1 MDFLIATHNMKK
13 RDELQR
19 ILSPLG
25 VHVLTADEAG
35 VDLTDVEETGTTFE
49 ENALLKARS
58 GCKEGKMPCIADDSG
73 LCVDALD
80 GAPGVYSARFAGE
93 HGNDDKN
100 NQKLLSLL
108 SDVPPE
114 KRTARFV
121 STVAC
126 VFPDGRELVVRGECE
141 GKIGYEKRG
150 ENGFGYDP
158 LFFVGERTFAEFTP
172 EEKDA
177 VSHRG
182 NALRALCKAL
192 PAYLEKG
199 E

>member
-100 NQKLLSLL
+100 NEKLLSLL
-108 SDVPPE
+108 SDIPPE
-114 KRTARFV
+114 KRTARFI

-158 LFFVGERTFAEFTP
+158 LFYVGERTFAEFTP

-182 NALRALCKAL
+182 NALRALTEAL
-192 PAYLEKG
+192 PAYLNKG

>member
-93 HGNDDKN
+93 HGNDQKN
-100 NQKLLSLL
+100 NDKLLGLL
-108 SDVPPE
+108 KNVPDE
-114 KRTARFV
+114 KRTAKFV
-121 STVAC
+121 SAVAC
-126 VFPDGRELVVRGECE
+126 VFPDGRECTVEGECK
-141 GKIGYEKRG
+141 GKIGYAPKG
-150 ENGFGYDP
+150 EGGFGYDP
-158 LFFVGERTFAEFTP
+158 LFFVGEKSFAELRP

-182 NALRALCKAL
+182 NALRALADKL
-192 PAYLEKG
+192 PAYL
-199 E
+199 

>member
-1 MDFLIATHNMKK
+1 MDFLIATHNNKK

-25 VHVLTADEAG
+25 ITVLTADEAG
-35 VDLTDVEETGTTFE
+35 IDLTDVEETGTTFE

-58 GCKEGKMPCIADDSG
+58 GAKESNMPCIADDSG

-93 HGNDDKN
+93 HGNDPKN
-100 NQKLLSLL
+100 NQKLLDLL
-108 SDVPPE
+108 KDVPQE
-114 KRTARFV
+114 RRTARFV
-121 STVAC
+121 SAVAC
-126 VFPDGRELVVRGECE
+126 VFPDGRELTVRGTCE
-141 GKIGYEKRG
+141 GLIGYAPKG

-158 LFFVGERTFAEFTP
+158 LFYRGERTFAEFSAT
-172 EEKDA
+172 EKDA

-182 NALRALCKAL
+182 NALRSLAAEL
-192 PAYLEKG
+192 PKYL
-199 E
+199 

>member
-1 MDFLIATHNMKK
+1 MDFLIATHNNKK

-25 VHVLTADEAG
+25 ITVLTADEAG

-58 GCKEGKMPCIADDSG
+58 GAKESNMPCIADDSG

-93 HGNDDKN
+93 HGNDPKN
-100 NQKLLSLL
+100 NQKLLDLL
-108 SDVPPE
+108 KDVPPE
-114 KRTARFV
+114 RRTARFV
-121 STVAC
+121 SAVAC
-126 VFPDGRELVVRGECE
+126 VFPDGRELTVRGTCE
-141 GKIGYEKRG
+141 GLIGYAPKG

-158 LFFVGERTFAEFTP
+158 LFYRGERTFAELSAA
-172 EEKDA
+172 EKDA

-182 NALRALCKAL
+182 NALRSLAAEL
-192 PAYLEKG
+192 PKYL
-199 E
+199 

>member
-1 MDFLIATHNMKK
+1 MDFLIATHNNKK

-25 VHVLTADEAG
+25 ITVLTADEAG

-58 GCKEGKMPCIADDSG
+58 GAKESNMPCIADDSG

-93 HGNDDKN
+93 HGNDPKN
-100 NQKLLSLL
+100 NQKLLDLL
-108 SDVPPE
+108 KDVPQE
-114 KRTARFV
+114 RRTARFV
-121 STVAC
+121 SAVAC
-126 VFPDGRELVVRGECE
+126 VFPDGRELTVRGTCE
-141 GKIGYEKRG
+141 GLIGYAPKG

-158 LFFVGERTFAEFTP
+158 LFYRGERTFAELSAA
-172 EEKDA
+172 EKDA

-182 NALRALCKAL
+182 NALRSLAAEL
-192 PAYLEKG
+192 PKYL
-199 E
+199 